1 MIEIKNINVSYNQ
14 QIVFKD
20 SQIIIPDGQL
30 TAINGKSGSGKTTLF
45 YIIGLYHVLKG
56 MNILTMVEILILLMI
71 ILSLHYVSQ
80 KLVLYFKIRI
90 YMNI

>member
-30 TAINGKSGSGKTTLF
+30 TAINGKSGSGKTTAILYYWT
-45 YIIGLYHVLKG
+45 YI
-56 MNILTMVEILILLMI
+56 MC
-71 ILSLHYVSQ
+71 
-80 KLVLYFKIRI
+80 
-90 YMNI
+90 

>member
-45 YIIGLYHVLKG
+45 YIIGLISCAKG
-56 MNILTMVEILILLMI
+56 YEYSYNGRILILLMI